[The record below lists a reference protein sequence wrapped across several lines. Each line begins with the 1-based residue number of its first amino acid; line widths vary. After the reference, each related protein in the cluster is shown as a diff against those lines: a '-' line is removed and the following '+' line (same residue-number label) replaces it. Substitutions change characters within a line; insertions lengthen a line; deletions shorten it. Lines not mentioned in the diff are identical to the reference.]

1 MQPSPAPKEAGHRAP
16 RERAGKEALGAGSP
30 QKRAKGAP
38 ARERPKPGWALTEEV
53 LAAMHPAQCRRHL
66 LFGDL
71 LEDVGAAPSILP
83 RESAELGYRM
93 PDPRGWKQS
102 LEPPAARQD
111 RLLGVLK
118 AAEAR
123 GRLRA
128 LRLRY
133 TRMRVSPGCRRLGV
147 GGGARSKSAGETCG
161 RKGMGTGWGLD
172 GRGRGRWGWVLCAA
186 RQTSSRLRK
195 TSTPHAGD
203 PQAEEISLLIQ
214 QQKSAR
220 AAIRLE
226 LFLPPQLKPTRI
238 PDPLDRQE
246 VPASPGRGRKG
257 GPARL
262 PAHLAPA
269 PLLCSGGA
277 WRPSWRRKSL
287 AAISTVTAT
296 ACCATLPHKVLT
308 LQAPVG
314 LYAQVLG
321 PSGGKGG

>member
-133 TRMRVSPGCRRLGV
+133 TRMR
-147 GGGARSKSAGETCG
+147 
-161 RKGMGTGWGLD
+161 
-172 GRGRGRWGWVLCAA
+172 
-186 RQTSSRLRK
+186 
-195 TSTPHAGD
+195 
-203 PQAEEISLLIQ
+203 AEEISLLIQ

-246 VPASPGRGRKG
+246 RRRVETILEEKVVG
-257 GPARL
+257 GNLHGYCNRL
-262 PAHLAPA
+262 LRYPP
-269 PLLCSGGA
+269 P
-277 WRPSWRRKSL
+277 
-287 AAISTVTAT
+287 
-296 ACCATLPHKVLT
+296 
-308 LQAPVG
+308 
-314 LYAQVLG
+314 
-321 PSGGKGG
+321 